1 MSEYLDTIFES
12 PLSGSKQNGAIS
24 VEDYTEKRRWGLR
37 GKEAARVLREQGW
50 DLPDRPNRLINTK
63 EHTLVMALSQRE
75 FWFLDPCNG
84 ATLPLS
90 ADDAFK
96 NSAYPLFCQH
106 SHAWLVIRGEQK
118 ALMMAKLCG
127 VDLSPDTFHT
137 GDVAQTQIALIN
149 CIIARHD
156 LDGND
161 VFSLLFDHSY
171 AEYAHE
177 ALVDARLEFL

>member
-1 MSEYLDTIFES
+1 MNEYLDTIFES

-50 DLPDRPNRLINTK
+50 DVPDRPNRLINTK
-63 EHTLVMALSQRE
+63 DNTLVMALSQRE
-75 FWFLDPCNG
+75 FWFLDPGNG
-84 ATLPLS
+84 ATLPRS

-96 NSAYPLFCQH
+96 KSAYPLFCQH

-127 VDLSPDTFHT
+127 VDLSPDTFHP
-137 GDVAQTQIALIN
+137 GDVAQTQIALIT

-156 LDGND
+156 LGGDA

-177 ALVDARLEFL
+177 ALLDARLEFL

>member
-1 MSEYLDTIFES
+1 MSEYLDTILES

-24 VEDYTEKRRWGLR
+24 VEDYTDKSRWGLR

-63 EHTLVMALSQRE
+63 DHTLVMALSQRE
-75 FWFLDPCNG
+75 FWFLDPGNG

-96 NSAYPLFCQH
+96 KSAYPLFCQH

-156 LDGND
+156 LGGDD

-177 ALVDARLEFL
+177 ALLDARLEFL

>member
-50 DLPDRPNRLINTK
+50 DVPDRPNRLTNTK
-63 EHTLVMALSQRE
+63 DNTLVMALSQRE
-75 FWFLDPCNG
+75 FWFLDPGNG

-96 NSAYPLFCQH
+96 KSAYPLFCQH

-156 LDGND
+156 LGGDD

-177 ALVDARLEFL
+177 ALLDARLEFL

>member
-12 PLSGSKQNGAIS
+12 PLSGPKQNGAIS

-50 DLPDRPNRLINTK
+50 DVPDRPNRLINTK
-63 EHTLVMALSQRE
+63 DNTLVMALSQRE

-96 NSAYPLFCQH
+96 KSAYPCL
-106 SHAWLVIRGEQK
+106 LYT
-118 ALMMAKLCG
+118 
-127 VDLSPDTFHT
+127 SPSPRD
-137 GDVAQTQIALIN
+137 
-149 CIIARHD
+149 
-156 LDGND
+156 
-161 VFSLLFDHSY
+161 S
-171 AEYAHE
+171 
-177 ALVDARLEFL
+177 

>member
-1 MSEYLDTIFES
+1 
-12 PLSGSKQNGAIS
+12 
-24 VEDYTEKRRWGLR
+24 
-37 GKEAARVLREQGW
+37 
-50 DLPDRPNRLINTK
+50 
-63 EHTLVMALSQRE
+63 
-75 FWFLDPCNG
+75 
-84 ATLPLS
+84 LPLS

-96 NSAYPLFCQH
+96 KGAYPLFCQH

-149 CIIARHD
+149 GIIARHN
-156 LDGND
+156 LDEDD
-161 VFSLLFDHSY
+161 VFSLLIDQSY

-177 ALVDARLEFL
+177 ALLDARLEFL

>member
-1 MSEYLDTIFES
+1 MNEHLDTIFES

-50 DLPDRPNRLINTK
+50 DLPDQPNRLINTK
-63 EHTLVMALSQRE
+63 DNTLVMALSQRE
-75 FWFLDPCNG
+75 FWFLDPGNG

-96 NSAYPLFCQH
+96 KSAYPLFCQH
-106 SHAWLVIRGEQK
+106 SHAWLVIRGDQK

-156 LDGND
+156 LGGDD

-177 ALVDARLEFL
+177 ALLDARLEFL

>member
-1 MSEYLDTIFES
+1 MNEYLDTIFES

-37 GKEAARVLREQGW
+37 GKEAARVLREKGW
-50 DLPDRPNRLINTK
+50 DVPDRPNRLINTK
-63 EHTLVMALSQRE
+63 DHTLVMALSQRE
-75 FWFLDPCNG
+75 FWFLDPGNG

-96 NSAYPLFCQH
+96 KSAYPLFCQH

-156 LDGND
+156 LGGDD

-177 ALVDARLEFL
+177 ALLDARLEFL

>member
-63 EHTLVMALSQRE
+63 DNTLVMALSQRE
-75 FWFLDPCNG
+75 FWFLDPGNG

-96 NSAYPLFCQH
+96 KSAYPLFCQH

-156 LDGND
+156 LDGVD
-161 VFSLLFDHSY
+161 VFSLLFDQSY

-177 ALVDARLEFL
+177 ALLDARLEFL

>member
-50 DLPDRPNRLINTK
+50 DLPDGPNRLINTQDN
-63 EHTLVMALSQRE
+63 TLVMALSQRD
-75 FWFLDPCNG
+75 FWHLDPAKG
-84 ATLPLS
+84 ATFPLS
-90 ADDAFK
+90 ADGSFK
-96 NSAYPLFCQH
+96 KIAYPLFCQH
-106 SHAWLVIRGEQK
+106 SHAWLVIRGDQK

-127 VDLSPDTFHT
+127 VNISPDTFHT

-156 LDGND
+156 LGGDD

-177 ALVDARLEFL
+177 ALLDARLEFL